1 MRRFSIDPCLRG
13 LRPSELVA
21 LIRSGGADVL
31 PFVDDEGRV
40 VVIPATEGFAQSII
54 CQNGYSDLAEQ

>member
-1 MRRFSIDPCLRG
+1 MRQFAIDPCLRG

-31 PFVDDEGRV
+31 PFLDDEGKV
-40 VVIPATEGFAQSII
+40 VVVAATEGLEAEPFY
-54 CQNGYSDLAEQ
+54 QNRYSDLAAR